1 MTKPPAKNVFSFA
14 QILDMISA
22 ARLLRERDNLNDRER
37 WLYYCVKNATISH
50 AQFFQDL
57 WVLMETGEKRNGYF
71 VEFGAANGLRYS
83 NTLLLERDFGWT
95 GILAEPARSWH
106 AELKTARSA
115 AIDHR
120 CVWSRSGETI
130 EFVEQSNAL
139 HSGISGFSVVDPKAD
154 RSIRYGVE
162 TVSLN
167 DLLTTHGAPKTID
180 FISLDTEGS
189 ELEILRAFDFAAWDV
204 RLIAVEHNFSDKRQ
218 PLHDLL
224 TSVGYE
230 RRLPTLSDVDDFYV
244 KVST

>member
-1 MTKPPAKNVFSFA
+1 MTKKSEKNKFTFA
-14 QILDMISA
+14 QILDMVSA
-22 ARLLRERDNLNDRER
+22 VRLLRDRETLNDREK
-37 WLYYCVKNATISH
+37 WLYYCVQNATRSH

-57 WVLMETGEKRNGYF
+57 WVLMETSEKRNGYF
-71 VEFGAANGLRYS
+71 VEFGAANGITYS
-83 NTLLLERDFGWT
+83 NTLLLERNYGWR

-106 AELKTARSA
+106 PALKNARSA

-120 CVWSRSGETI
+120 CVWSRSGETVD
-130 EFVEQSNAL
+130 FVEQSNAL
-139 HSGISGFSVVDPKAD
+139 HSGVAGFSVVDPVAD
-154 RSIRYGVE
+154 QSTGYQVE

-167 DLLTTHGAPKTID
+167 DLLQDHGAPTTID
-180 FISLDTEGS
+180 FLSLDTEGS
-189 ELEILRAFDFAAWDV
+189 ELEILTAFDFMAWDV

-218 PLHDLL
+218 PLYDLL